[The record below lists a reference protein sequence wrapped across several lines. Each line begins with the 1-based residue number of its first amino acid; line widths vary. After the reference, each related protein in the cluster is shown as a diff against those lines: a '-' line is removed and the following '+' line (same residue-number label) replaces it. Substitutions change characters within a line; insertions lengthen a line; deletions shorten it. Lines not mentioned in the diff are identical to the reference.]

1 MAIPTRDAD
10 GPLAAARTANRNAA
24 RGIAR
29 SQKVLADP
37 TRVQLLGMVV
47 DSPGGHA
54 LVGQLAAALGLTQPT
69 VSHHMR
75 VMVEEGL
82 LQREQEGRVA
92 WYSVTP
98 DRQADVT
105 DLLRAHGGAEPVPLA
120 PAALVRITGDLAER
134 FRGVFSP
141 ETIER
146 YVRESYALLA
156 ERARI
161 TRYLPS
167 LTSRFAADRLSALAT
182 AENLVTDE
190 TPEVLFVCVQNA
202 GRSQMAAAIL
212 RSLAGDRVRVRTAGS
227 EPAELVNP
235 LVVNVLDEVGIP
247 IAGAYPKPLTD
258 EVVRA
263 ADYVI
268 TMGCGDACPV
278 YPGRRY
284 LDWDLADPV
293 GLPLDGVRAVRD
305 DITRRVRDL
314 LTEIQEPDSTVN
326 GS

>member
-1 MAIPTRDAD
+1 MAIPTRDA
-10 GPLAAARTANRNAA
+10 AA
-24 RGIAR
+24 GIAR
-29 SQKVLADP
+29 SLKVLTDP

-47 DSPGGHA
+47 NSPGGRA
-54 LVGQLAAALGLTQPT
+54 LVGQLATALGLSQPT

-75 VMVEEGL
+75 VMVEGGL
-82 LQREQEGRVA
+82 LEREQEGRVA
-92 WYSVTP
+92 WYSVAP

-105 DLLRAHGGAEPVPLA
+105 EVLRARRDAQPIPLA
-120 PAALVRITGDLAER
+120 PTVLERITEDLAVR
-134 FRGVFSP
+134 FRGVFST
-141 ETIER
+141 ETIDR

-167 LTSRFAADRLSALAT
+167 LTSRFAGERLSALAT
-182 AENLVTDE
+182 VEDLVTDE

-202 GRSQMAAAIL
+202 GRSQMASAIL

-235 LVVNVLDEVGIP
+235 LVINVLDEVGVP
-247 IAGAYPKPLTD
+247 IAGEYPKPLTD

-284 LDWDLADPV
+284 LDWELADPV
-293 GLPLDGVRAVRD
+293 GLPLDGVRQVRD

-314 LTEIQEPDSTVN
+314 LTEIEMSAARVN
-326 GS
+326 GG